1 MSRIFN
7 LVGYKSNELLRF
19 IENRNYSHWNMG
31 KGYQKLYKM
40 YAFGTFHVALEFI
53 IPVTE
58 HLKVVLE

>member
-1 MSRIFN
+1 
-7 LVGYKSNELLRF
+7 
-19 IENRNYSHWNMG
+19 MG

-40 YAFGTFHVALEFI
+40 YAFGTFYVALEFI